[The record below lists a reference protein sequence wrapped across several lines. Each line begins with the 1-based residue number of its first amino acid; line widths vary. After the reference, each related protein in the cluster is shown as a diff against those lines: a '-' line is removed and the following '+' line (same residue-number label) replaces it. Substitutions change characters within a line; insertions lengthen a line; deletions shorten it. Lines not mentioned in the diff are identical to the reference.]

1 MGGVGHR
8 MVRGVRLLSVDEAPR
23 RRPPDRSSG
32 STGCFGDGADE
43 VPPICAGTLFR
54 LGVAGARTLD
64 YAWQFDWSPA
74 QRTTCNGKNRPG
86 KKPMPATRRLTLA
99 LLLILSTFALAAD
112 PPFDLV
118 ITNGHIIDGTGSP
131 WYSADIGIRDGR
143 IAAIGNLSAAAH
155 KRALDAKG
163 RVVAPGFVDMLG
175 QSEATIL
182 VDPRLPS
189 KIYQG
194 ITTEITGEGGSA
206 APLNDAIIAADRAGY
221 EHYKIHP
228 DWRTFRQYFSRLEK
242 QGMGINLASYVGAT
256 QVRRMVLGDADVP
269 PTPEQ
274 LDKMK
279 ALVRGAMRAG
289 AVGASTSLTYAPAPY
304 AKTEE
309 IIALASE
316 AAQFGGIYATHMR
329 NESDSV
335 LESIDEAVR
344 IGREARIPVEIWHF
358 KVAGKANFGRMP
370 ELVARINKARAEGVD
385 VEADTYAYTAWFNS
399 MSAFVPAWAHDGGDA
414 KLIERLKDPA
424 TRARIRK
431 DMETPSKDWDNEWDE
446 ISSPQDVMISVV
458 QNPALKKFQ
467 GTRLTEAAK
476 TLNKDP
482 MDALFDLLI
491 EDKAFTECAVFG
503 MSEPDVALAL
513 QQPWVSVDNDSSGT
527 SPEGILGEEHSHP
540 RAYGTFPR
548 ILRKYVREEKKLT
561 LEEAIRKFSALPAQR
576 MRLADRGVLKQGM
589 WADVVVFNPETV
601 RDLATFDDPNRFS
614 EGMEYGLINGG
625 PRIGNGKMTG
635 ARPGEVLREAG
646 YIPSSS
652 ARPV

>member
-1 MGGVGHR
+1 M
-8 MVRGVRLLSVDEAPR
+8 
-23 RRPPDRSSG
+23 
-32 STGCFGDGADE
+32 
-43 VPPICAGTLFR
+43 TL
-54 LGVAGARTLD
+54 
-64 YAWQFDWSPA
+64 
-74 QRTTCNGKNRPG
+74 
-86 KKPMPATRRLTLA
+86 TRRLTLSF
-99 LLLILSTFALAAD
+99 LLIVSCFGFAAD
-112 PPFDLV
+112 LPFDLV

-131 WYSADIGIRDGR
+131 WYSGDIGIRDGR

-206 APLNDAIIAADRAGY
+206 APLNDAIITADRAGY
-221 EHYKIHP
+221 EHYKINP

-256 QVRRMVLGDADVP
+256 QVRRMVLGDADVQ

-279 ALVRGAMRAG
+279 ALVREAMRDG
-289 AVGASTSLTYAPAPY
+289 AVGVSTSLMYAPAPY

-316 AAQFGGIYATHMR
+316 ASKFGGIYATHMR

-358 KVAGKANFGRMP
+358 KVAGKANFGHMP
-370 ELVARINKARAEGVD
+370 ELVARVNKARAEGVD

-446 ISSPQDVMISVV
+446 ISGPQDVMISVV

-467 GTRLTEAAK
+467 GKRLTEVAIA
-476 TLNKDP
+476 LNKDP

-527 SPEGILGEEHSHP
+527 SPEGILGEEHPHP

-576 MRLADRGVLKQGM
+576 MRLTDRGVLKLGM
-589 WADVVVFNPETV
+589 WADVVVFDPETV
-601 RDLATFDDPNRFS
+601 RDVATFDDPNRLS
-614 EGMEYGLINGG
+614 EGMEYVLINGV
-625 PRIGNGKMTG
+625 PVVENGKMTG
-635 ARPGEVLREAG
+635 ALPGKVLRGAG
-646 YIPSSS
+646 YVP
-652 ARPV
+652 